1 VYAGLVG
8 PFRVTDPAAYGST
21 YASGQRLDGECLVL
35 WSNASPAGTFLPQ
48 QSEIYNSSI
57 SMDFEKKLTT
67 VLI

>member
-35 WSNASPAGTFLPQ
+35 WSNASPAGTFLPSNLKYTTHPYQ
-48 QSEIYNSSI
+48 FAELLPI
-57 SMDFEKKLTT
+57 SRKN
-67 VLI
+67 